1 MIGIFVVLL
10 FYFGLIRINRSRG
23 SFVVPMI
30 KGRGGWG
37 ALPPHV
43 GVGAGGKINRYLALK
58 LSCNLMSLDEQG
70 RKNKPSRPYRPVSRC
85 EGWGDVEMPIPIS
98 WRSGEARREGPN
110 RPNFRANRRPDVIPR
125 HGPSFT
131 EIKRRKPT
139 VEAKQSNHLYKLD
152 FEEMPEEL
160 TTFASGEIEL
170 EVRAVETKQGAAFPP
185 LRSSPGVLPI
195 DQNVKAQQ
203 KREFRRGNFVSPYIE
218 YLKRRSEGYKDVVQ
232 KGSIGAVKVRSP
244 VHDPKKNAKGL
255 SWKSGSITAAAAQ
268 STKTCAP
275 EVSLDDLLN
284 KLSASR
290 ASHPTERNS
299 LHNTPSSF
307 NSPDYALKQL
317 KGLAQEDGNS
327 VFPQK
332 QKSSNVR
339 GPSRLGVQAK
349 PPTIP
354 RTFKFS
360 ARKRERGPAGRH
372 RTVFPQFV
380 KQKFR
385 GNHHNAFLNKISDMK
400 YQRNAHKPW

>member
-1 MIGIFVVLL
+1 MIGIFFVLL

-30 KGRGGWG
+30 KGCGGS
-37 ALPPHV
+37 LPPHV
-43 GVGAGGKINRYLALK
+43 GVGAGGKMNRYLAIK

-152 FEEMPEEL
+152 FEEMPEEP

-203 KREFRRGNFVSPYIE
+203 KREFRRGNFVN
-218 YLKRRSEGYKDVVQ
+218 RRNFKPKNRKSENY
-232 KGSIGAVKVRSP
+232 S
-244 VHDPKKNAKGL
+244 
-255 SWKSGSITAAAAQ
+255 
-268 STKTCAP
+268 
-275 EVSLDDLLN
+275 
-284 KLSASR
+284 
-290 ASHPTERNS
+290 
-299 LHNTPSSF
+299 
-307 NSPDYALKQL
+307 
-317 KGLAQEDGNS
+317 
-327 VFPQK
+327 K
-332 QKSSNVR
+332 QKEQN
-339 GPSRLGVQAK
+339 
-349 PPTIP
+349 
-354 RTFKFS
+354 
-360 ARKRERGPAGRH
+360 
-372 RTVFPQFV
+372 
-380 KQKFR
+380 
-385 GNHHNAFLNKISDMK
+385 N
-400 YQRNAHKPW
+400 